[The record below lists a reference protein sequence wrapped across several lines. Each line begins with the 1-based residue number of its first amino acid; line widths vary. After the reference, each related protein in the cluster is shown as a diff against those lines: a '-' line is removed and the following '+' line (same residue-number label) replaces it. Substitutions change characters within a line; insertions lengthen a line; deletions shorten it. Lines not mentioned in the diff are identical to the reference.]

1 MHLEIHN
8 SSQLER
14 INSINF
20 AFCFQTKLID
30 SMKKINVSQQY
41 SRCKMLMHLNKMI
54 LTGRKRQRKM
64 ASLMNSG
71 KERFCV
77 LLSDAAVHKILG
89 KNSYILFMNI
99 SINFYD

>member
-1 MHLEIHN
+1 MYLEIHN

-14 INSINF
+14 RNSINF
-20 AFCFQTKLID
+20 AFCFQTKLIN

-41 SRCKMLMHLNKMI
+41 FRCKMLMHLNKMI
-54 LTGRKRQRKM
+54 LTGRKRKM
-64 ASLMNSG
+64 ASLVNSG

-89 KNSYILFMNI
+89 KNDYFFIFI
-99 SINFYD
+99 A